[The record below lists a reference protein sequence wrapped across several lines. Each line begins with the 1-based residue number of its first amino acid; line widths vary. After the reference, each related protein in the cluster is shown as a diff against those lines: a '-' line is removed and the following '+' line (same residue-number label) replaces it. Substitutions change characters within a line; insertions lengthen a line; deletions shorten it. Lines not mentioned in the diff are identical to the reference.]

1 MILPVRQALYWED
14 GKFDLGAHLREQGQK
29 PGVLRQGGEGR
40 DMCPTFFIINEII
53 YNIIKAL
60 KRNEV
65 MTRIILTRH
74 GETLWNLEGRV
85 QGAKDSPLTERGI
98 HQARVLGQRL
108 KSEGISTI
116 ISSDLSRAIATAQE
130 IRKILEL
137 PEVLISSELR
147 EISFG
152 EWEGQAWRELRQT
165 DPERFVLW
173 DQGPHQVKIPGGE
186 SMSSV
191 TERSWN
197 FLLSLPVKYPG
208 QTLCLVTHGMT
219 LQLLIKKALGL
230 SLEDWTNVPWQYN
243 TAVNIL
249 DLSNDGKVNPI
260 LIADHRHLEIV
271 KINETEA

>member
-1 MILPVRQALYWED
+1 
-14 GKFDLGAHLREQGQK
+14 
-29 PGVLRQGGEGR
+29 
-40 DMCPTFFIINEII
+40 
-53 YNIIKAL
+53 
-60 KRNEV
+60 
-65 MTRIILTRH
+65 
-74 GETLWNLEGRV
+74 
-85 QGAKDSPLTERGI
+85 
-98 HQARVLGQRL
+98 
-108 KSEGISTI
+108 
-116 ISSDLSRAIATAQE
+116 
-130 IRKILEL
+130 
-137 PEVLISSELR
+137 
-147 EISFG
+147 
-152 EWEGQAWRELRQT
+152 
-165 DPERFVLW
+165 
-173 DQGPHQVKIPGGE
+173 
-186 SMSSV
+186 MSSV